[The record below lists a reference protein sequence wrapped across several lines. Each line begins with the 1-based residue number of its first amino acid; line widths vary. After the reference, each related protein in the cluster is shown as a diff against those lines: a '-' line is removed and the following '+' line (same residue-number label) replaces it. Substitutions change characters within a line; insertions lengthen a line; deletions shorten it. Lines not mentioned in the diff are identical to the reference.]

1 MIKLGRFRWAE
12 RVARRG
18 NNRNANRILEENLMR
33 EYVDVKWMLT
43 HVSKA

>member
-1 MIKLGRFRWAE
+1 MIKLGRFRWTE

-18 NNRNANRILEENLMR
+18 NNGNANHILEENLKR
-33 EYVDVKWMLT
+33 EYADVKWLLT